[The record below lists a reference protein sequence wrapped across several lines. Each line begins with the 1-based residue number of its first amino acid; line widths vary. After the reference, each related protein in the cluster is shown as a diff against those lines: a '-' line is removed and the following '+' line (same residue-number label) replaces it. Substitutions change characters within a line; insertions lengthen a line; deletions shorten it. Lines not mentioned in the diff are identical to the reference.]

1 MKKTIIVLL
10 VLIGCV
16 YAITSYGDSFIGM
29 DMGMEAGTGGEN
41 ESPPS
46 NSLVIDGATH
56 YLLIDGASHKLLID
70 GA

>member
-10 VLIGCV
+10 ILFGC
-16 YAITSYGDSFIGM
+16 AFAAHSDMFIGM
-29 DMGMEAGTGGEN
+29 DLGMEVGSGGEG
-41 ESPPS
+41 EAPPS
-46 NSLVIDGATH
+46 HSLVIDGSTH

>member
-10 VLIGCV
+10 ILIGCV
-16 YAITSYGDSFIGM
+16 YAVTSYGDMFIGQ
-29 DMGMEAGTGGEN
+29 DMGMEMGSGGEG

-46 NSLVIDGATH
+46 NSLLIDGATH

>member
-10 VLIGCV
+10 VLLGCV
-16 YAITSYGDSFIGM
+16 FAVTSYGDMFIGM
-29 DMGMEAGTGGEN
+29 DLGMEMGSGGEDAA
-41 ESPPS
+41 PPS
-46 NSLVIDGATH
+46 NSLMIDGATH

>member
-10 VLIGCV
+10 VLLGCF
-16 YAITSYGDSFIGM
+16 AITSYGDMFIGM
-29 DMGMEAGTGGEN
+29 DLGMEVGSGGEG

-46 NSLVIDGATH
+46 NSLIIDGSTH

-70 GA
+70 GAS